1 MEYSGP
7 REYSW
12 YIHEIFMK
20 YLVPT
25 EYFWN
30 TYGIP
35 MYPRYLDDL
44 WIYHVAFAILS
55 NPPLPSRGTYMY
67 LTLLTTLGPIVSPR

>member
-20 YLVPT
+20 YLR
-25 EYFWN
+25 N
-30 TYGIP
+30 ISGIP
-35 MYPRYLDDL
+35 MEYLCTQGIL
-44 WIYHVAFAILS
+44 MIYGFNHVAFAILS
-55 NPPLPSRGTYMY
+55 NPPLPYRGTYMY
-67 LTLLTTLGPIVSPR
+67 LTLLTTLSPR